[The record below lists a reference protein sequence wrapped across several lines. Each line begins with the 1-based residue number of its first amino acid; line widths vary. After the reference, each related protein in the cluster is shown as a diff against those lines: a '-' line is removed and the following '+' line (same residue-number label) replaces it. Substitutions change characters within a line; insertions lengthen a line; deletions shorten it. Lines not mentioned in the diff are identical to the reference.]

1 MKHPLDLKE
10 THSSLKSPFLGLKS
24 QFLGIFLKKLLT
36 TFWVSILLE
45 LEILQR
51 TSQKWKN
58 ENPLILVDFRA
69 KSWIFLIAPGKIG
82 KIEKNQKF
90 DFWGFFM
97 NVFIGFWGLDQIFSP
112 KLKLNKQKSHDRS
125 ISWF

>member
-1 MKHPLDLKE
+1 MALGPKDGFFLLHP
-10 THSSLKSPFLGLKS
+10 
-24 QFLGIFLKKLLT
+24 
-36 TFWVSILLE
+36 
-45 LEILQR
+45 EI
-51 TSQKWKN
+51 
-58 ENPLILVDFRA
+58 
-69 KSWIFLIAPGKIG
+69 IG

-90 DFWGFFM
+90 DFSGFFM